1 MRAQLRWCGDTITIM
16 ASPFECEVRYE
27 IEDIGALEERLGE
40 LEARVIVPYE
50 FTDHYFKPV
59 GGAWNLAER
68 NLRIREWKTPARPT
82 TIFFVKTEIVSIG
95 DIRFKR
101 ALYSDG
107 KVPLYSAEYD
117 ICRSLLGDMG
127 FEPWFDVAKTNSTL
141 WEIPKHDFITAVEF
155 IEGLNWIGELE
166 FEGEDPE
173 RAGRR
178 IEEALGILGI
188 PADRVSH
195 KPISQ
200 IYAEEM
206 GIV

>member
-1 MRAQLRWCGDTITIM
+1 M
-16 ASPFECEVRYE
+16 ASPFECEVRYG
-27 IEDIGALEERLGE
+27 IEDINALEERLGE
-40 LEARVIVPYE
+40 LGARVIVPYE

-59 GGAWNLAER
+59 GGAWNLVER
-68 NLRIREWKTPARPT
+68 NLRIREWKTPANPT
-82 TIFFVKTEIVSIG
+82 TIFFVRTEIVSVG

-101 ALYSDG
+101 ALYQDG
-107 KVPLYSAEYD
+107 KVPLFSGEVD
-117 ICRSLLGDMG
+117 ICRSLLEDMG
-127 FEPWFDVAKTNSTL
+127 FEFWFDVRKQNAKL
-141 WEIPKHDFITAVEF
+141 WEIPKHGFITAVEF

-173 RAGRR
+173 QAGHR

-200 IYAEEM
+200 IYAEKT